1 MFQRSLPIKEKTLG
15 KEHPGVAITLNYLAD
30 FHKNHRRYTEAEVL
44 LRRCLFIKEKSLGKE
59 HPALV
64 KAKAATRTKI
74 AFVFPGQGSQWLGMA
89 AELTP
94 LAENVFARVERNGFA
109 ARTVTTK
116 LRYSDFA
123 IVTRS
128 RTLLAPVAT
137 ADALATLAVE
147 LLEKALADR
156 TAPVRLLSHQ

>member
-1 MFQRSLPIKEKTLG
+1 VVEASDPVTIGEETTFDHDLVDP
-15 KEHPGVAITLNYLAD
+15 LA
-30 FHKNHRRYTEAEVL
+30 
-44 LRRCLFIKEKSLGKE
+44 
-59 HPALV
+59 
-64 KAKAATRTKI
+64 
-74 AFVFPGQGSQWLGMA
+74 MA
-89 AELTP
+89 AELAP

-109 ARTVTTK
+109 ARTITTK

-137 ADALATLAVE
+137 ADALVALAIE

-156 TAPVRLLSHQ
+156 REPVRLLGVYVGKLAREAQLQLPLE